1 MLEVPRTEDS
11 TAAAQTLA
19 AAIRT
24 VHRGIVELLTARGN
38 ARERYAA
45 LRNRARTPAADALI
59 AHIRDD
65 LEKLEQRE
73 GKRVYK
79 RRAASEE
86 KLVGAIERF
95 VGDLLRVRAG
105 MTAPA
110 NIYRVVGS
118 SKFGDASV
126 KYDMFTQ
133 VLNGLKTLGLVFH
146 LKGQSRYRRTPFGN
160 APVPGQ
166 AARFWATSK
175 LVGLAAHYG
184 IHNGN
189 VGEHFA
195 PQPPKNPLVL
205 KGHAVGKGKD
215 RASGRR
221 IKYKNTRFDTPEA
234 KRLEAD
240 VRELNDF
247 LARFE
252 ILGGEHYGYERVF
265 NNQSWKKGGRLYGGG
280 EDCYQR
286 LPQAERLKMTINGE
300 PIAEIDIKASFLTIY
315 HAMVKQPLKGSGD
328 PYAAVAEFDRA
339 IVKLWTT
346 VSFGNSNPATRWPPK
361 TAKDFKKETGND
373 LNKVARAKEVAA
385 RMLEVFPV
393 LKRLEGYSEV
403 WAHLQYREGQAVM
416 GTMLTLMRQHGVPSL
431 SMYDGLIVP
440 RSKADLAQ
448 ATLKQVFEEVVG
460 VEPILTIET
469 AEPEPMDAR
478 DL

>member
-1 MLEVPRTEDS
+1 MLELTRTDDSAAVPTE
-11 TAAAQTLA
+11 TE
-19 AAIRT
+19 
-24 VHRGIVELLTARGN
+24 VHAKIVELLTARGN

-45 LRNRARTPAADALI
+45 LRNRARTQAADALI

-65 LEKLEQRE
+65 VERLEQSER
-73 GKRVYK
+73 KRTYK
-79 RRAASEE
+79 RRAASEA

-95 VGDLLRVRAG
+95 VGDLLCVRAG
-105 MTAPA
+105 TTALG
-110 NIYRVVGS
+110 NIHRVVGRS
-118 SKFGDASV
+118 EFGDASV
-126 KYDMFTQ
+126 KYNTFMQ
-133 VLNGLKTLGLVFH
+133 VLEGLKTLGLVGH
-146 LKGQSRYRRTPFGN
+146 QKGQSRYRKTPFGN
-160 APVPGQ
+160 APQPGH

-175 LVGLAAHYG
+175 LLALAAHHG
-184 IHNGN
+184 IDNDN

-195 PQPPKNPLVL
+195 PEPPKNPLVL
-205 KGHAVGKGKD
+205 KGYATGKGKD
-215 RASGRR
+215 REGGKR
-221 IKYKNTRFDTPEA
+221 IKYKNTRLDTPEA
-234 KRLEAD
+234 KRLEAE

-252 ILGGEHYGYERVF
+252 LTGGEHYGYERVF
-265 NNQSWKKGGRLYGGG
+265 NNLSWKQGGRLYSSG

-286 LPQAERLKMTINGE
+286 LPEAERLKMTINGE
-300 PIAEIDIKASFLTIY
+300 PVAEIDIKASFLTIY
-315 HAMVKQPLKGSGD
+315 HAKVKRPLKGSAD
-328 PYAAVAEFDRA
+328 PYAAVAGFDRA

-346 VSFGNSNPATRWPPK
+346 VSFGNSKPAIRWPPK

-469 AEPEPMDAR
+469 AEPEPMDAG